1 LAFHAQGSWY
11 SDTVWI
17 TQQGAAVMAQVR
29 FVGTYP
35 DGKSASYLCHLSCT
49 DAGGRLGSCVWTA
62 DFGSFFKEMK
72 THGGKSDL

>member
-1 LAFHAQGSWY
+1 
-11 SDTVWI
+11 
-17 TQQGAAVMAQVR
+17 MAQVR